1 MVKAQWLSVLIYEP
15 ARKAIHEWPY
25 EARKDLGGVLTK
37 LQKGE
42 SVGMPDVRPM
52 PSIGKG
58 VCEIRTRAASGSYR
72 AFYFIQGAFGICV
85 FHAFTKKS
93 QQTPTKEILTAR
105 ERLNSF
111 LRELES

>member
-1 MVKAQWLSVLIYEP
+1 MAKAPWLSVLIYEP
-15 ARKAIHEWPY
+15 ARKMIHEWPY
-25 EARKDLGGVLTK
+25 SVRKDLGDVLTK

-52 PSIGKG
+52 ASIGKG
-58 VCEIRTRAASGSYR
+58 VFEVRVRASSGAYR
-72 AFYFIQGAFGICV
+72 AFYFIQGVFGVCV

-93 QQTPTKEILTAR
+93 QQTPRKEVLTAR

-111 LRELES
+111 VRELES